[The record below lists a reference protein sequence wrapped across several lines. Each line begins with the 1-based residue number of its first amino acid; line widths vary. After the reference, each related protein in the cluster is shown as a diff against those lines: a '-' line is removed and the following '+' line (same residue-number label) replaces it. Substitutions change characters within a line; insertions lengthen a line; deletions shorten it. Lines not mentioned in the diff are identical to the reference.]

1 MSKLRKALH
10 KLTVMIC
17 AAQLSVFTSPL
28 MAQPI
33 PGSGNVVENGLSDGA
48 QFGQAIMG
56 VIQEGANFYIQARQQ
71 SFAAVQQASLFN
83 QLAPKTQFDI
93 YFGCPIPESES
104 AFVQNACTQPFQ
116 SEADL
121 TTAMTLQTIADGYSD
136 YYSMLA
142 NPAQNTRAPIGL
154 QCLERAKQLSLDG
167 MTNKLNQLKELRAQ
181 LLKAQQQFR
190 DDQQQI
196 LDDIDWVNEELR
208 GNRNAGTNEDSAKFR
223 EALGDECSN
232 ILANVSINVDQ
243 GVEVGLLKMKQSLNK
258 PNLDAANFKKNKGQ
272 HEKDI
277 VDLVNQI
284 KSDIARDG
292 VSTWQANMGNQQ
304 YQRSLFRG
312 KAQYKGIANG
322 VAVHTQNYR
331 SKVQKHLGIISQ
343 ADETFAQKFNINN
356 IDQNMQ
362 VDLQDFID
370 GAEVHYKKQYVQ
382 ECVTQSRSGV
392 GLSPKQILKSL
403 YQPSAKYEETK
414 TLRDYREALK
424 GILNDSNITIEQKQ
438 AEIQA
443 LDETYGG
450 RVKMKYQ
457 DNQSRLREGS
467 TAYDYFSGIVNNCEQ
482 EFLQDDTFA
491 PTSGG
496 VGARSQATKVK
507 RAIASI
513 RSLKNEVDEFAE
525 NIGNE
530 IMEELNHCAN
540 RPLKAGECGPNLISP
555 EGDNFCVA
563 HAATCSDKI
572 NSCFAKVDQEVKVRQ
587 DDLNVKATSFNDRV
601 ENFVANQEQIL
612 QQIRGVL
619 GAQSEF
625 LSQFFEEEKGRND
638 FDPESIFIGMP
649 EFADYGDTGLRLRG
663 GGSLDFMKELDEKLA
678 VQERLIQQQ
687 KGKLDTKLKTHIANV
702 KGQFEDNQGKWEDLK
717 GRCANLENQFRS
729 EFEAQQQKG
738 EADQA
743 ELDKKVGQFC
753 SKFDGLGRVNPGPG
767 CEGDGSP
774 DDLYTEMHEIGGH
787 LDPRVRR
794 YVSQYRN
801 LCNQVSN
808 EGDSEDSNS
817 DDSATAPLLRAC
829 NQNGNNWNSAFNS
842 VANNF
847 VDRLPADYAGSKSD
861 IEDYIKNGN
870 TSGLPEDFEESSYMN
885 YARSLMEMGRID
897 QLAADQSLASQ
908 AASEEENRD
917 TNLDAIRSA
926 SSALT
931 SSGENNAQPPFLRIG
946 SGTPSSRLIGTEFN
960 DGKITLNGDRE
971 IKNIRELQ
979 AFIQSDSDM
988 QNPDNRRLVKNGL
1001 PNLAEKIL
1009 NQAATQYPITSP
1021 VPTTATDHP
1030 SATPTRKYNQA
1041 EIDAIVATNT
1051 ENQARQNAMR
1061 SSLNNLVSAFDNH
1074 SDAVRSLEPD
1084 RAVASNDEEKDP
1096 CQLLDDLVE
1105 KRIRE
1110 INTSD
1115 ASNLDTPSER
1125 EAAIENVEEDLD
1137 GVNSHRLRTMNRTL
1151 REIASLSMDTEH
1163 HNEEWINIG
1172 ERARGVCRAESAS
1185 GRNSLINQQALQ
1197 DIISAGQSP
1206 SRRNS
1211 LGIR

>member
-56 VIQEGANFYIQARQQ
+56 VIQDGANFYIQARQQ

-83 QLAPKTQFDI
+83 QLAPRTQFDV

-136 YYSMLA
+136 YYSKLS

-196 LDDIDWVNEELR
+196 LDDIDGVNEELR

-243 GVEVGLLKMKQSLNK
+243 GVEVGLLKMKENLNK
-258 PNLDAANFKKNKGQ
+258 PNLDASNFKKNKGQ

-277 VDLVNQI
+277 LDLVNQI

-292 VSTWQANMGNQQ
+292 VSTWQSNMESPQ

-322 VAVHTQNYR
+322 VAVQTQNYR

-414 TLRDYREALK
+414 TLRDYREALE
-424 GILNDSNITIEQKQ
+424 GILNDKNITIEQKQ

-443 LDETYGG
+443 LDGTYGG
-450 RVKMKYQ
+450 RIKMKYQ
-457 DNQSRLREGS
+457 DNQSRLREGA
-467 TAYDYFSGIVNNCEQ
+467 TAYDYFSGIVDNCEQ

-555 EGDNFCVA
+555 EGNNFCVA

-572 NSCFAKVDQEVKVRQ
+572 NSCFEKVDQEVKVRQ

-625 LSQFFEEEKGRND
+625 LSRFFEEEKGRND

-663 GGSLDFMKELDEKLA
+663 GGSLDFMKALDEKLA

-717 GRCANLENQFRS
+717 GRCANLENQFRN
-729 EFEAQQQKG
+729 EFDAQQQQG
-738 EADQA
+738 EADQTA
-743 ELDKKVGQFC
+743 LDQKVGQFC

-808 EGDSEDSNS
+808 EEDSEESSS

-842 VANNF
+842 VAENF
-847 VDRLPADYAGSKSD
+847 VDRLPAEFAGSKSD
-861 IEDYIKNGN
+861 IENYIKNGRDSDLPEEFEESGYMGYATTLKQMGEIGQLSRDN
-870 TSGLPEDFEESSYMN
+870 RQTLSEQVASNSTDTPIGRIREASRALTTPNESNGKSPFVLLGNPEVRLTNSNISELHIQSNAPQVGSDADAGIINIPGIDPITSVSQLQRMISRDDVLRNPERRNAIRSGLPAFAQRVMAAAEHQYKEE
-885 YARSLMEMGRID
+885 
-897 QLAADQSLASQ
+897 ADDPDAIK
-908 AASEEENRD
+908 EEKRERKE
-917 TNLDAIRSA
+917 AIRS
-926 SSALT
+926 SL
-931 SSGENNAQPPFLRIG
+931 SGLMA
-946 SGTPSSRLIGTEFN
+946 
-960 DGKITLNGDRE
+960 
-971 IKNIRELQ
+971 
-979 AFIQSDSDM
+979 
-988 QNPDNRRLVKNGL
+988 
-1001 PNLAEKIL
+1001 
-1009 NQAATQYPITSP
+1009 
-1021 VPTTATDHP
+1021 
-1030 SATPTRKYNQA
+1030 
-1041 EIDAIVATNT
+1041 
-1051 ENQARQNAMR
+1051 
-1061 SSLNNLVSAFDNH
+1061 AFDN
-1074 SDAVRSLEPD
+1074 DADQVPNEDND
-1084 RAVASNDEEKDP
+1084 RELASNESKDP
-1096 CQLLDDLVE
+1096 CLLLKDLVGDAIDE
-1105 KRIRE
+1105 V
-1110 INTSD
+1110 NSTANNNLSD
-1115 ASNLDTPSER
+1115 SER
-1125 EAAIENVEEDLD
+1125 ERRRDNIEENLD
-1137 GVNSHRLRTMNRTL
+1137 GVESSELRSMNRTL
-1151 REIASLSMDTEH
+1151 REIASLSMESEH
-1163 HNEEWINIG
+1163 YTEEWLDIG
-1172 ERARGVCRAESAS
+1172 ERARGVCRAESSS

-1206 SRRNS
+1206 RRRNS